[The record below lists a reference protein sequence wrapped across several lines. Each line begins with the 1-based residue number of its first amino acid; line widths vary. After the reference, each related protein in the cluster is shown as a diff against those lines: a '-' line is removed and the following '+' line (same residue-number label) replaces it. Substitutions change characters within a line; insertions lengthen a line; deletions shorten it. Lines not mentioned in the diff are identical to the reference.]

1 MAATKG
7 FKFRYLK
14 SLHGK
19 KLSDKH
25 YRILVTLLDYAEGDG
40 TNAHPGNEVL
50 ARDCNCHVQTVKT
63 ALAWLTAHGY
73 IILVKRGRKNCGA
86 SVYSFPEDLQG
97 SPNNTLKDNLK
108 VQSDT
113 ISAGAQGTTQTIRH
127 HTNTNNTG
135 SKSLPSDGY
144 VGGNSWESRVFSGS
158 ADADREVG
166 RLQETLAPLAVC
178 PQDRQQV
185 KQYQDYW
192 TSSPSGEDIDDELPV
207 VDVGGEAK
215 SSAELRESNQWAD
228 PWGAPPNCPGCG
240 YEAYPDDDI
249 VTYRA
254 VRWHTQCAESDRVTQ
269 PIYDFDED

>member
-73 IILVKRGRKNCGA
+73 IILVRRGRKNCGA
-86 SVYSFPEDLQG
+86 SVYRFPEDLQG
-97 SPNNTLKDNLK
+97 SRSDTLKDNLK

-113 ISAGAQGTTQTIRH
+113 ISAGVQGTTQTVRH
-127 HTNTNNTG
+127 HTNTSTTG
-135 SKSLPSDGY
+135 SKMLPSGEY
-144 VGGNSWESRVFSGS
+144 VGGSSWESRDSSGS
-158 ADADREVG
+158 PDGDRDGVG
-166 RLQETLAPLAVC
+166 FTLAGARGY
-178 PQDRQQV
+178 PQVNEQV

-192 TSSPSGEDIDDELPV
+192 TSSPSGEDVDDESPV
-207 VDVGGEAK
+207 VGVGSQEQ
-215 SSAELRESNQWAD
+215 SSAAPRMSTCWCSDCGKPITDRECKQTGDGTHTAYRFFHLGCSNSD
-228 PWGAPPNCPGCG
+228 PWAGP
-240 YEAYPDDDI
+240 ETI
-249 VTYRA
+249 VAT
-254 VRWHTQCAESDRVTQ
+254 
-269 PIYDFDED
+269 P

>member
-86 SVYSFPEDLQG
+86 SVYRFPEDLQG
-97 SPNNTLKDNLK
+97 SHSDTLKDNLK
-108 VQSDT
+108 VQSGT
-113 ISAGAQGTTQTIRH
+113 ISAGVQGTTQTIRH

-135 SKSLPSDGY
+135 SELLPSDEY
-144 VGGNSWESRVFSGS
+144 VGGTSGQPQVTSGS

-166 RLQETLAPLAVC
+166 RFTETLAPLAIC
-178 PQDRQQV
+178 PQESRPV
-185 KQYQDYW
+185 KRYEDYW
-192 TSSPSGEDIDDELPV
+192 TSSPSGEDVDESL
-207 VDVGGEAK
+207 DTDGGQREQQG
-215 SSAELRESNQWAD
+215 SAARRTSAWWCSDCGKPITDLECKQTGDGSYTAYRHYHRGCSNSD
-228 PWGAPPNCPGCG
+228 PWAGP
-240 YEAYPDDDI
+240 ETI
-249 VTYRA
+249 VATLLE
-254 VRWHTQCAESDRVTQ
+254 T
-269 PIYDFDED
+269 

>member
-86 SVYSFPEDLQG
+86 SVYRFPEDLQG
-97 SPNNTLKDNLK
+97 SRSDTLKDNLK

-113 ISAGAQGTTQTIRH
+113 ISAGVQGTTQTIRH

-135 SKSLPSDGY
+135 SKSLPSDEY
-144 VGGNSWESRVFSGS
+144 VGGNSWEPRVSSGS

-166 RLQETLAPLAVC
+166 RLQETLAPLAIC
-178 PQDRQQV
+178 PQESRPV
-185 KQYQDYW
+185 KRYEDYW
-192 TSSPSGEDIDDELPV
+192 TSSPSGEDVEDDESPV
-207 VDVGGEAK
+207 VSVGGKEQG
-215 SSAELRESNQWAD
+215 SAAPRMSTCWCSDCGKPITDRECKQTGDGTHTAYRFFHLGCSNGD
-228 PWGAPPNCPGCG
+228 PWAGP
-240 YEAYPDDDI
+240 ETI
-249 VTYRA
+249 VAT
-254 VRWHTQCAESDRVTQ
+254 
-269 PIYDFDED
+269 P